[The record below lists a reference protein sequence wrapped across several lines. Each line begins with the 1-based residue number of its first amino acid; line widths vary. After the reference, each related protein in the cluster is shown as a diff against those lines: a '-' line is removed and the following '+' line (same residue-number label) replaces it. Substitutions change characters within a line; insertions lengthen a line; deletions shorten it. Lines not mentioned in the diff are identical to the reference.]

1 MNGSEGTGAEYAKS
15 VQDVLEHAADADSA
29 AGRRTPPRNPF
40 LTSGLGLCLVTVV
53 FAGVMF
59 YNIRLYRAQPE
70 PLAPEE
76 AEMASGLSLMIATQA
91 VEAFRDE
98 HGRLP
103 ASLAELG
110 FPEGTVKYRVEGD
123 EYELGA
129 PQGSGG
135 DTVRF
140 SSEQGPLGILQEMG
154 LTLGEPTGIPDGP
167 IR

>member
-1 MNGSEGTGAEYAKS
+1 MNGPESTGAEYAKS

-29 AGRRTPPRNPF
+29 AGRRTPPRSPILN
-40 LTSGLGLCLVTVV
+40 SGLGLGVV
-53 FAGVMF
+53 AVIFAGVML
-59 YNIRLYRAQPE
+59 YNYRLYTAQPA

-76 AEMASGLSLMIATQA
+76 AEMASGISLMIATQA
-91 VEAFRDE
+91 VEAYRDE

-103 ASLAELG
+103 ESLEELG
-110 FPEGTVKYRVEGD
+110 FPEGYVAYQVDGK

-129 PQGSGG
+129 SQGTA
-135 DTVRF
+135 DTMRF

-154 LTLGEPTGIPDGP
+154 LTLGEPPSVPDGP